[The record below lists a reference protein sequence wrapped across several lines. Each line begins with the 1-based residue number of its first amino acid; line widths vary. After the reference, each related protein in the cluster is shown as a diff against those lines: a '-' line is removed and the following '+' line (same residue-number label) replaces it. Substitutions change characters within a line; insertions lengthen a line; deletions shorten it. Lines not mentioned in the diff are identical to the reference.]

1 MRFGE
6 KIRELRR
13 ILGYTQ
19 KDLGEALGVSTR
31 TIVSYE
37 NGKSYPKQRKV
48 YNKMAELFEVPVNYL
63 LVENDEEVAVDKEVP
78 STETR
83 SIQAQ
88 AQQLIDQASAMFA
101 GGSLSEEDKDAVM
114 RALQE
119 AYWDARSEG
128 KE

>member
-19 KDLGEALGVSTR
+19 QDLGEALGVSTR

>member
-19 KDLGEALGVSTR
+19 QDLGEALGVSTR

-63 LVENDEEVAVDKEVP
+63 LVENDEEVAVDKEVTG
-78 STETR
+78 TETR

-119 AYWDARSEG
+119 AYWDARSKG